1 MSPRAEAGEAVMPQP
16 QRSGAA
22 RRLGCAALIALAVAL
37 GAAGCGGSGDDHAVK
52 QTMQRFLG
60 AIGRGDGK
68 AACALVTPAGQ
79 AALAQQIA
87 TLTHATHTVSCQ
99 LILTQIAKLLPPAA
113 KQGLESVQVRKVT
126 VKGNTATVLS
136 RDVHPTKGNA
146 SAFLS
151 GSAPTTLVKVGGAWR
166 VTD

>member
-1 MSPRAEAGEAVMPQP
+1 MPRPPRTG
-16 QRSGAA
+16 GA
-22 RRLGCAALIALAVAL
+22 RRLGCASLIALVVAL
-37 GAAGCGGSGDDHAVK
+37 GAAGCGGSGDDQAVK

-68 AACALVTPAGQ
+68 AACALVTPSGQ

-99 LILTQIAKLLPPAA
+99 LILTEIAKLLPPAA
-113 KQGLESVQVRKVT
+113 KQGLESVQVQKVT
-126 VKGNTATVLS
+126 VKGNTATILS
-136 RDVHPTKGNA
+136 RDVHATKGNA

-151 GSAPTTLVKVGGAWR
+151 GSAPTKLVKVSGAWK
-166 VTD
+166 VTN

>member
-1 MSPRAEAGEAVMPQP
+1 MPRPPRTG
-16 QRSGAA
+16 GA
-22 RRLGCAALIALAVAL
+22 RRLGCASLVAVAVAL
-37 GAAGCGGSGDDHAVK
+37 GAAGCGGSGDDQAVK

-87 TLTHATHTVSCQ
+87 ALTHATRTVSCQ
-99 LILTQIAKLLPPAA
+99 LILTEIAKLLPPAA
-113 KQGLESVQVRKVT
+113 KQGLESVRVQKVT

-136 RDVHPTKGNA
+136 RDVHATNGNV

-151 GSAPTTLVKVGGAWR
+151 GSAPTKLAKVGGSWK
-166 VTD
+166 VTN